1 MSNAASKHRWV
12 VTGSF
17 QAPWGFVVAG
27 KLTVAT
33 PIPKNDI
40 MCYNTTGTAFPQGGQ
55 CSPVGYTAPG
65 LGYRSVDM
73 QVTKNF
79 NVQDI
84 STLYLRFDV
93 LNVFNVKNYIDYTN
107 AFGPNGL
114 ITGGAY
120 DPHGNVSGVPREL
133 RMSIGAKF

>member
-1 MSNAASKHRWV
+1 
-12 VTGSF
+12 
-17 QAPWGFVVAG
+17 VVAG

-40 MCYNTTGTAFPQGGQ
+40 MCYNTAGTAFPQGGQ

-65 LGYRSVDM
+65 LGYRSVDL

>member
-1 MSNAASKHRWV
+1 MI
-12 VTGSF
+12 
-17 QAPWGFVVAG
+17 AG
-27 KLTVAT
+27 KLTVAS

-40 MCYNTTGTAFPQGGQ
+40 SCLGGGATYPSGNPCIQ
-55 CSPVGYTAPG
+55 IGYTAPG
-65 LGYRSVDM
+65 LGYRSVDL

-93 LNVFNVKNYIDYTN
+93 LNVFNVKNYIDYLN
-107 AFGPNGL
+107 AFGPNG
-114 ITGGAY
+114 IIGGAY
-120 DPHGNVSGVPREL
+120 DPHGNISGVPREL